1 MAEEKK
7 LPKEEKP
14 EEEKESGGISRRE
27 FLKDAGFVAGGVAAG
42 TTLINLLGC
51 EKVTPEGVTKYV
63 CPYCKEEF
71 DTFDELKAHVAAEHA
86 VAPIA
91 PETIKLTVN
100 GHLYELTL
108 GVEVNEWDTLV
119 YTLRDVLKLTGTKI
133 GCDHGDCGMCTVL
146 INGEAAL
153 SCTTLTVECDG
164 KEITTIEGLAN
175 PETGVLHPIQQ
186 AFIENYGFQ
195 CGICTPGMIMT
206 TKALLDENP
215 NPTEEEAR
223 EALAGNIC
231 RCTGYVKIISSVL
244 AAATLLQKT
253 ENKG

>member
-1 MAEEKK
+1 VAEEKK
-7 LPKEEKP
+7 LPEEEKP

-27 FLKDAGFVAGGVAAG
+27 FLKDTGLVVGGAAVAAG
-42 TTLINLLGC
+42 VTRWLAPE
-51 EKVTPEGVTKYV
+51 EKEVPVEVV
-63 CPYCKEEF
+63 KEV
-71 DTFDELKAHVAAEHA
+71 KV
-86 VAPIA
+86 PSP

-108 GVEVNEWDTLV
+108 GEEVNEWDTLV

-153 SCTTLTVECDG
+153 ACTTLTVECDG

-175 PETGVLHPIQQ
+175 PETGELHPIQQ
-186 AFIENYGFQ
+186 AFLENYGFQ

-223 EALAGNIC
+223 EALAGNVC
-231 RCTGYVKIISSVL
+231 RCTGYVKIINSVL
-244 AAATLLQKT
+244 AAAALLQK
-253 ENKG
+253 KGSKG